1 MKIVLLE
8 SLGISEESLHR
19 RVAPLLQAGHTFE
32 AYPRTSDPDKL
43 AAECAGAQAVM
54 LANMPLPGSVIEKC
68 DDLKFIDIAFTGVD
82 HVDLEAARSK
92 GVIASNASGYSTTA
106 VAELT
111 VCMMLSLL
119 RNVSAVESR
128 CRAGQTKDGL
138 VGSELSGKTV
148 GIVGTGAIG
157 LRVAALCHAF
167 GCEVIAYSRTQRTDV
182 PDYIRYVPLDA
193 LMALSDIV
201 SLHCPLTEQTRALI
215 NEQRLALMKPGAL
228 LINAARGGV
237 VDTKAL
243 ADALESGRL
252 GGAGIDVF
260 DSEPPLAQ
268 DHPLLHTPNT
278 LVTPH
283 VAFATAESMELRA
296 DIVFDNL
303 NQWMQGHPVRRV
315 L

>member
-8 SLGISEESLHR
+8 SLGISEESLQR
-19 RVAPLLQAGHTFE
+19 RVNPLLRAGHTFE
-32 AYPRTSDPDKL
+32 AYERSTDPEEL
-43 AAECAGAQAVM
+43 IARCAGAQAVL
-54 LANMPLPGSVIEKC
+54 LANMPLPGRVIDGC
-68 DDLKFIDIAFTGVD
+68 DALQFLDIAFTGMD
-82 HVDLEAARSK
+82 HVDLDAARRK
-92 GVIASNASGYSTTA
+92 GVTVSNASGYSTTA

-119 RNVSAVESR
+119 RNVSAVEAR
-128 CRAGQTKDGL
+128 CRAGKTKDGL
-138 VGSELSGKTV
+138 VGRELAGKTV
-148 GIVGTGAIG
+148 GIIGTGAIG

-167 GCEVIAYSRTQRTDV
+167 GCEVIAFSRTQRAEAPAYV
-182 PDYIRYVPLDA
+182 RYVPLDA
-193 LMALSDIV
+193 LMTLSDV
-201 SLHCPLTEQTRALI
+201 VTLHCPLTEETRCMI
-215 NEQRLALMKPGAL
+215 NEQRLALMKPGAI

-237 VDTKAL
+237 VDTRAL

-252 GGAGIDVF
+252 GGAGVDVF
-260 DSEPPLAQ
+260 DAEPPLSA

-283 VAFATAESMELRA
+283 VAFATAESMEARA

-303 NQWMQGHPVRRV
+303 NQWMQGHPVRLV

>member
-8 SLGISEESLHR
+8 SLGIPEESLQR
-19 RVAPLLQAGHTFE
+19 RVAPLLRAGHTFE
-32 AYPRTSDPDKL
+32 AYSRSTDPDEL
-43 AAECAGAQAVM
+43 IARCAGAQAVM
-54 LANMPLPGSVIEKC
+54 LANMPLPGRVIDAC
-68 DDLKFIDIAFTGVD
+68 DALQFIDIAFTGVD
-82 HVDLEAARSK
+82 HVDLDAARRKS
-92 GVIASNASGYSTTA
+92 VTVSNASGYSTTA

-119 RNVSAVESR
+119 RNVSAVEAR

-138 VGSELSGKTV
+138 VGCELAGKTV

-167 GCEVIAYSRTQRTDV
+167 GCEVIAYSRTQRADA
-182 PDYIRYVPLDA
+182 PDYVRYVPLDA
-193 LMALSDIV
+193 LMTLSDV
-201 SLHCPLTEQTRALI
+201 VTLHCPLTEETRGMI
-215 NEQRLALMKPGAL
+215 NDQRLALMKPGAI

-237 VDTKAL
+237 VDTRAL

-252 GGAGIDVF
+252 GGAGVDVF
-260 DSEPPLAQ
+260 DSEPPLCT

-303 NQWMQGHPVRRV
+303 NQWLQGHPVRLV